1 MYIEISNNN
10 GTKYLRLVQSKRV
23 PNKDGIKMP
32 KKTVVFNIGPLSRF
46 DDGKPDYIQRLK
58 DSFKAGNPIIPSL
71 KPYAEEQESPK
82 DKDRVN
88 IPFRQGTDACVAHPK
103 KAAPIILDALF
114 QELGLDSLCATIKHA
129 EGLSFDLAGLLRLL
143 LFGRILAPASKIAT
157 VRQASDYFA
166 PPVDPSSDPF
176 RVYDLLDA
184 LAAHRKQFIQRM
196 NSSIGKRIGRSTTK
210 IFYDVTNFYFE
221 IERPDEDELV
231 DGETAK
237 GLRQRGVSKEN
248 RREPIVQMGLFLDTN
263 GIPVTV
269 KAFPGNTLDQAT
281 LRPALKESLSGL
293 DFERYILVAD
303 RGMYSFPNCCAVVDD
318 GQGYLVSR
326 SIRKTKAEERAWI
339 FSDEGYIQQGEDFRY
354 KSRIVTRRGKDEHGK
369 MRELKEQVVVYW
381 SRRFYERERHE
392 HESFLAFLE
401 KLEKSPSSF
410 RVTRRDIGKLSHFLK
425 KDVVNKETGEIT
437 DSRKLLSFIDEEKV
451 EEFTGSMGYYQIV
464 TSELSMP
471 PLDVIDTYHGLSR
484 IEDQFRVMKG
494 TLETRPV
501 FVRTREHIEA
511 HLLVCLM
518 ALVMLRLLERR
529 IAIGNGMQ
537 TEGRNWSYGMSC
549 KRVQE
554 ALNKWMIEDLPEAN
568 YRFCNTDDKDLAK
581 ILQAVGLEIAPRIF
595 SRGDIW
601 QMKSKVTVMA

>member
-23 PNKDGIKMP
+23 PNKDGVKMP

-46 DDGKPDYIQRLK
+46 DDGKPDYLRRLK
-58 DSFKAGNPIIPSL
+58 DSFKAGSPIIPSL
-71 KPYAEEQESPK
+71 QPYAEQAKAPRKKVTVTFE
-82 DKDRVN
+82 
-88 IPFRQGTDACVAHPK
+88 QGTESCVAHPK
-103 KAAPIILDALF
+103 KAAPIVLDALF
-114 QELGLDSLCATIKHA
+114 QELGLDRLCASIKHA
-129 EGLSFDLAGLLRLL
+129 EGLSFDLAGFLRLL
-143 LFGRILAPASKIAT
+143 LFGRILSPASKMAT
-157 VRQASDYFA
+157 VRQSADYFA
-166 PPVDPSSDPF
+166 PPVDPSADPF
-176 RVYDLLDA
+176 RVYDLLDV
-184 LAAHRKQFIQRM
+184 LAAHRKQFVACM
-196 NSSIGKRIGRSTTK
+196 NASIGRRIGRSTTK
-210 IFYDVTNFYFE
+210 LFYDVTNFYFE
-221 IERPDEDELV
+221 IERADEDEEV
-231 DGETAK
+231 DGEMVK

-248 RREPIVQMGLFLDTN
+248 RKQPIVQMGLFLDTN
-263 GIPVTV
+263 GIPVTAE
-269 KAFPGNTLDQAT
+269 AFPGNTLDQAT
-281 LRPALKESLSGL
+281 LRPALRKSLAGL
-293 DFERYILVAD
+293 DFERYVLVAD
-303 RGMYSFPNCCAVVDD
+303 RGMCSVKNACALVDD
-318 GQGYLVSR
+318 GQGYLVSK
-326 SIRKTKAEERAWI
+326 SIRKTAAEERAWI
-339 FSDEGYIQQGEDFRY
+339 LSEEGYVRQGEGFRY

-369 MRELKEQVVVYW
+369 MRELREQVVVYW

-451 EEFTGSMGYYQIV
+451 EEFTRSMGYYQIV

-494 TLETRPV
+494 VLEARPV

-529 IAIGNGMQ
+529 IALGNGMHA
-537 TEGRNWSYGMSC
+537 EGRNWSYGMSC
-549 KRVQE
+549 ERVQA

-568 YRFCNTDDKDLAK
+568 YRFCNTDDEDLEK
-581 ILQAVGLEIAPRIF
+581 ILRAVGLKNEARIF
-595 SRGDIW
+595 SCGDIW
-601 QMKSKVTVMA
+601 QMKSKVSVMV

>member
-1 MYIEISNNN
+1 MYIEKFNNN
-10 GTKYLRLVQSKRV
+10 GTPYLRLVQSKRV

-32 KKTVVFNIGPLSRF
+32 RKTVVFNIGPLSRF

-58 DSFKAGNPIIPSL
+58 DSFKAGKPIIDSL
-71 KPYAEEQESPK
+71 KPYAEEQKAPK
-82 DKDRVN
+82 KKVTVT
-88 IPFRQGTDACVAHPK
+88 FEQGTRACVAHPK

-114 QELGLDSLCATIKHA
+114 QELGLDTLCATIKHA

-143 LFGRILAPASKIAT
+143 LFGRILSPASKIAT

-166 PPVDPSSDPF
+166 PPADPSADPF
-176 RVYDLLDA
+176 RVYDLLDI
-184 LAAHRKQFIQRM
+184 LAAHQKQFIQRM
-196 NSSIGKRIGRSTTK
+196 NSSIEKRISRSTTK

-221 IERPDEDELV
+221 IERPDEDEAV
-231 DGETAK
+231 DGETVK

-293 DFERYILVAD
+293 DFERYVLVAD
-303 RGMYSFPNCCAVVDD
+303 RGMCSVKNACSLVDD
-318 GQGYLVSR
+318 GQGYLVSK
-326 SIRKTKAEERAWI
+326 SVRKTKAEERAWI

-369 MRELKEQVVVYW
+369 MRELKERVVVYW

-392 HESFLAFLE
+392 HARFLDFLE
-401 KLEKSPSSF
+401 KLKKSPSSF
-410 RVTRRDIGKLSHFLK
+410 CVTQRDIGKLSHFLK
-425 KDVVNKETGEIT
+425 KDVVNAETGEIT

-464 TSELSMP
+464 TSELSMS
-471 PLDVIDTYHGLSR
+471 PLEVIDTYHGLSR

-511 HLLVCLM
+511 HLLLCLM
-518 ALVMLRLLERR
+518 ALVMMRLLERR
-529 IAIGNGMQ
+529 IALGNGMNA
-537 TEGRNWSYGMSC
+537 EGRNWSYGMSC

-554 ALNKWMIEDLPEAN
+554 ALGKWMIEDLPGEN
-568 YRFCNTDDKDLAK
+568 YRFCNTDDEDLSK
-581 ILQAVGLEIAPRIF
+581 ILRAVGLKIEPRIF

-601 QMKSKVTVMA
+601 QLKSKVAVMA